1 MRTATKPRAE
11 QGRGHTPSA
20 RPRPPIAQPAR
31 PPRKARPRRIP
42 LLPMA
47 IIATVLTSHMT
58 AVAMLNYEHAR
69 QASLT
74 REIDRTQL
82 NIDRLRGQI
91 AAHTD
96 EIALRQ
102 WAEQAGMVRVD
113 EQPQLTMTGLDAPT
127 PPPSKPVAMRDTDL

>member
-11 QGRGHTPSA
+11 QGRGRTPQA
-20 RPRPPIAQPAR
+20 RPKPPMAHP
-31 PPRKARPRRIP
+31 ARPRRKARTRRIP
-42 LLPMA
+42 WLPIGVITA
-47 IIATVLTSHMT
+47 VLTTHMT
-58 AVAMLNYEHAR
+58 AVAMLNYEYAR

-74 REIDRTQL
+74 REMDRTQL

>member
-1 MRTATKPRAE
+1 L
-11 QGRGHTPSA
+11 
-20 RPRPPIAQPAR
+20 
-31 PPRKARPRRIP
+31 P
-42 LLPMA
+42 LLPLA
-47 IIATVLTSHMT
+47 IIAATLTSHMT
-58 AVAMLNYEHAR
+58 AVAMLNYEYAR

-113 EQPQLTMTGLDAPT
+113 ELPELTVVRLNAPET
-127 PPPSKPVAMRDTDL
+127 PTTKPVTISDSSL

>member
-31 PPRKARPRRIP
+31 PRRKARPRRIP

-58 AVAMLNYEHAR
+58 AVAMLNYEYAR

-113 EQPQLTMTGLDAPT
+113 KQPELIMTGLDAPAT
-127 PPPSKPVAMRDTDL
+127 PPAEPVAVSDSSL

>member
-1 MRTATKPRAE
+1 
-11 QGRGHTPSA
+11 
-20 RPRPPIAQPAR
+20 
-31 PPRKARPRRIP
+31 
-42 LLPMA
+42 LA
-47 IIATVLTSHMT
+47 IIAASLTSHMT
-58 AVAMLNYEHAR
+58 AVAMLNYEYAR

-74 REIDRTQL
+74 REMDRTQL

-113 EQPQLTMTGLDAPT
+113 KQPELIMTGLDAPAT
-127 PPPSKPVAMRDTDL
+127 PPAEPVAVSDSSL

>member
-31 PPRKARPRRIP
+31 PRRKARPRRIP

-47 IIATVLTSHMT
+47 IIAAVLTSHMT

-96 EIALRQ
+96 EIALRRVGG
-102 WAEQAGMVRVD
+102 AGRAWCVSTSSLDLTMVRIGRA
-113 EQPQLTMTGLDAPT
+113 PDAA
-127 PPPSKPVAMRDTDL
+127 VQACGDGQR

>member
-11 QGRGHTPSA
+11 QGRRQTLSA
-20 RPRPPIAQPAR
+20 RPNPSLAQPAR
-31 PPRKARPRRIP
+31 PRRKSRPRRLP
-42 LLPMA
+42 LLPLA
-47 IIATVLTSHMT
+47 IIAASLTSHMT
-58 AVAMLNYEHAR
+58 AVAMLNYEYAR

-74 REIDRTQL
+74 REMDRTQL

-113 EQPQLTMTGLDAPT
+113 EQPELIMTGLDAPAT
-127 PPPSKPVAMRDTDL
+127 PPAEPVAVSDSSL

>member
-11 QGRGHTPSA
+11 QGRGRTPHT
-20 RPRPPIAQPAR
+20 RPKPPMAHT
-31 PPRKARPRRIP
+31 ARPRRKARTRR
-42 LLPMA
+42 LPWLPIG
-47 IIATVLTSHMT
+47 IIAAVLTTHMT
-58 AVAMLNYEHAR
+58 AVAMLNYEYAR

>member
-20 RPRPPIAQPAR
+20 RPNPSLAQPAR
-31 PPRKARPRRIP
+31 PRRKSRPRRLP
-42 LLPMA
+42 LLPLA
-47 IIATVLTSHMT
+47 IIAASLTSHMT
-58 AVAMLNYEHAR
+58 AVAMLNYEYAR

-96 EIALRQ
+96 EIALRR

-113 EQPQLTMTGLDAPT
+113 KQPELIMTGLDAPAT
-127 PPPSKPVAMRDTDL
+127 PPSKPVAMRDTDL

>member
-11 QGRGHTPSA
+11 QGRRQTLSARPNPSLAQSA
-20 RPRPPIAQPAR
+20 RPR
-31 PPRKARPRRIP
+31 RKSRPRRLP
-42 LLPMA
+42 LLPLA
-47 IIATVLTSHMT
+47 IIAASLTSHMT
-58 AVAMLNYEHAR
+58 AVAMLNYEYAR

-74 REIDRTQL
+74 REMDRTQL

-113 EQPQLTMTGLDAPT
+113 EQPDLTMVGLDAPPT
-127 PPPSKPVAMRDTDL
+127 PPSKPVAMGNADL

>member
-11 QGRGHTPSA
+11 QGRGKTLSA

-31 PPRKARPRRIP
+31 PRRKARPRRLP

-47 IIATVLTSHMT
+47 IIAAVLTSHMT
-58 AVAMLNYEHAR
+58 AVAMLNYEYAR

-113 EQPQLTMTGLDAPT
+113 EQPELVITGLDAPPT
-127 PPPSKPVAMRDTDL
+127 PPAEPVALSDSSL

>member
-1 MRTATKPRAE
+1 MRVATKSRARQE
-11 QGRGHTPSA
+11 RRQTPPA
-20 RPRPPIAQPAR
+20 RIVPPTVQPAR
-31 PPRKARPRRIP
+31 SRCKRCSRRLP
-42 LLPMA
+42 LLPLA
-47 IIATVLTSHMT
+47 IIAATLTSHMT
-58 AVAMLNYEHAR
+58 AVAMLNYEYAR

-113 EQPQLTMTGLDAPT
+113 ELPELTVVRLNAPET
-127 PPPSKPVAMRDTDL
+127 PTTKPVTISDSSL